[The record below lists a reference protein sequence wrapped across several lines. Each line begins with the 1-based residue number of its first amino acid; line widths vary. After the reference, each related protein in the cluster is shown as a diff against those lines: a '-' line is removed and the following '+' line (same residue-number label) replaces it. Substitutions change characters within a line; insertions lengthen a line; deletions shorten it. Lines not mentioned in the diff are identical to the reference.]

1 MFRARSLA
9 RFQRY
14 VGGNDR
20 ERGIFVVVVV
30 VVGTSTKRRRCVQRE
45 REREILRDLVSV

>member
-20 ERGIFVVVVV
+20 ERGIFVVVVE
-30 VVGTSTKRRRCVQRE
+30 TLTKRRRCVQRE